1 MVRRVYPLVMAASL
15 LLIHNCLLLGQTA
28 SNKTADD
35 ILRNIVRVLKSNTS
49 FSYTYTRETKY
60 HADNYYHK
68 RTASFY
74 MQQYNPGIIN
84 LRYLAKDATMHSV
97 FNGTQVFNIDLTKGT
112 IDSSSV
118 TFQGIKSNSHLYH
131 SFAMLQQSLPIVMQ
145 DSGFSKT
152 ISDTIINGKNY
163 WKIVFEKANS
173 YFGVYTGLESIDPK
187 YNIRRPYELI
197 ADKKTYLPKLFIA
210 RFIRGN
216 DDRDFIK
223 MTYEKIQLQPAD
235 LPRYTW
241 EYASYIP
248 KYKPFV
254 PEQIKEEIKVG
265 QHFPGFSLPEYKPFK
280 NAQVS
285 FTKYK
290 GKTVLIEFWFKSC
303 GPCME
308 AMPRYKELQSNFPA
322 DSFQL
327 ITINVEDKK
336 EDIAFFYKKY
346 LPTYPMLYNGAKM
359 FKELGFS
366 ACPTALLINSE
377 GTIVK
382 KYAGFNIDKL
392 KDDISTILK

>member
-1 MVRRVYPLVMAASL
+1 MKKTDTYILTAVL
-15 LLIHNCLLLGQTA
+15 LLMQNCCLLAQTPVK
-28 SNKTADD
+28 KTAND
-35 ILRNIVRVLKSNTS
+35 VMQEMVSVLKKSTAY
-49 FSYTYTRETKY
+49 SYTYTRETKY

-74 MQQYNPGIIN
+74 MQQYEPGVIN
-84 LRYLAKDATMHSV
+84 LRYQAKEATMHSV
-97 FNGTQVFNIDLTKGT
+97 FNGKQIFSIDLTKGT
-112 IDSSSV
+112 IDSASV
-118 TFQGIKSNSHLYH
+118 TFKDMKGNSHLYH

-145 DSGFSKT
+145 DEGFSKT
-152 ISDTIINGKNY
+152 LSDTLLDGKSY

-173 YFGVYTGLESIDPK
+173 YFGIYTGLESIDPK

-223 MTYEKIQLQPAD
+223 MTYDKIQLQPAD
-235 LPRYTW
+235 LPRQTW
-241 EYASYIP
+241 EYASYTQ

-254 PEQIKEEIKVG
+254 PELINEEIKVG
-265 QHFPGFSLPEYKPFK
+265 QPFPGFSLPEYKPAS

-285 FTKYK
+285 FTKYQ
-290 GKTVLIEFWFKSC
+290 GKPVLIEFWFKSC

-308 AMPRYKELQSNFPA
+308 AMPHYKELQNSFPP

-346 LPTYPMLYNGAKM
+346 LPTYPMLYNGANM
-359 FKELGFS
+359 FRELGFS
-366 ACPTALLINSE
+366 ACPTALLINGE
-377 GTIVK
+377 GVIVK

-392 KDDISTILK
+392 KKDISEILK